1 MNKEQ
6 ETIELDCEL
15 LNETTK
21 AYKVEI
27 FLAKNKRKQLWVPK
41 SQSDL
46 VANKN
51 GSKITLPQWLAEKEN
66 LV

>member
-1 MNKEQ
+1 MKDK

-15 LNETTK
+15 LNETAK

-27 FLAKNKRKQLWVPK
+27 FLPKNKRKQLWVPK
-41 SQSDL
+41 SQSE
-46 VANKN
+46 VSSSKN
-51 GSKITLPQWLAEKEN
+51 GTKVTIPTWLAEKEN